1 MGCLSI
7 NTEFKNTE
15 VSVETHR
22 YGGIDVSYDASVIQ
36 DHNSSLS
43 VLVGITCDVDID
55 TGGKIY
61 LAVLEGRI
69 VTSDNKYLVVTE

>member
-1 MGCLSI
+1 MGCLSV

-15 VSVETHR
+15 VSVEIHR
-22 YGGIDVSYDASVIQ
+22 YGGMNVSCDASIIQ
-36 DHNSSLS
+36 NHNKNLN
-43 VLVGITCDVDID
+43 VVVGITCDVDID

-61 LAVLEGRI
+61 LTVLEGRI